1 MSENINYGHFSG
13 GIPSD
18 FKNYFSTILYKIG

>member
-13 GIPSD
+13 GLSSD
-18 FKNYFSTILYKIG
+18 FKHYFSTILYKVG